1 MKADLQNWFVNI
13 ECHLFVI
20 TSVYFGFCWYW
31 CPSFWFISID
41 SYCWPGFLPVL
52 DKSVRWALL
61 CLLALS
67 VACLLYILSFSP
79 PLAPIAFGLSFL
91 RWFGFLHSFY
101 LSLLGLHLTML
112 LWSAQFIFLNVWI
125 IISSKLIV
133 GIQREQMGMLLIPET
148 FLRGPW
154 ACSCCE
160 FLERVVRFI

>member
-91 RWFGFLHSFY
+91 RWFRFLHSFY
-101 LSLLGLHLTML
+101 LSFARFAFDYVVMEC
-112 LWSAQFIFLNVWI
+112 SVYIFKCLNYHKLQTN
-125 IISSKLIV
+125 SRNSKGTNGNV
-133 GIQREQMGMLLIPET
+133 TDIPR
-148 FLRGPW
+148 LPKGPW
-154 ACSCCE
+154 TVSCCE